1 MFTLAIQ
8 VTVVKL
14 PHHIVFTNRIP
25 QSKFYPVDS
34 AKNSPFDCFRSVYKY
49 CIGKKI
55 TWLE

>member
-25 QSKFYPVDS
+25 QSKFYPVNS
-34 AKNSPFDCFRSVYKY
+34 AKNSPF
-49 CIGKKI
+49 
-55 TWLE
+55 

>member
-14 PHHIVFTNRIP
+14 PHHIVFTNRII
-25 QSKFYPVDS
+25 QSTRLKIV
-34 AKNSPFDCFRSVYKY
+34 PFDCFRSVYKY